1 MIFIV
6 AVITFIMMGVMVTLS
21 VQLGSSWNL
30 LIGCSNQMH
39 SQTTSSIPFPSS
51 SYSINTTSI
60 HPSTTTIIWTF
71 TSNFHSYLFWKS
83 FKPKPFKPRQIIT
96 FTFIMISHFLSCS
109 SFCRPFEVKPK
120 SKAFIQQLITA
131 TVTPVFKAQPSL
143 CLTLRPVQV
152 ETRRVDRLHVY
163 FDNNLPHY

>member
-6 AVITFIMMGVMVTLS
+6 AVITFIMMVTLS

-51 SYSINTTSI
+51 SYSINTI
-60 HPSTTTIIWTF
+60 TIIWTF

-120 SKAFIQQLITA
+120 SKAFIQQLITS

-152 ETRRVDRLHVY
+152 ETRSVDRLHVY
-163 FDNNLPHY
+163 FGNNFPHY